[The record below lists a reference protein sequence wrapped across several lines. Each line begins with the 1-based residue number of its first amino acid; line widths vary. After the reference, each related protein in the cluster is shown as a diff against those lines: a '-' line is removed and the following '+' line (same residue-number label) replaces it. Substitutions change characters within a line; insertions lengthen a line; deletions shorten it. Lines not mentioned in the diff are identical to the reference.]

1 MQTLVYSRAASNQG
15 SFPAPPPP
23 WNVVLP
29 TLPAVEAVFQNAAW
43 RQQCFPDHLDEPGK
57 ASL

>member
-1 MQTLVYSRAASNQG
+1 MQPLVYSRAASNQG
-15 SFPAPPPP
+15 SFPRP